1 VASRAAR
8 ANAAQIALSQV
19 ARAFDVSQSGRP
31 RGRLIRA
38 EISTLW
44 SHVMN
49 SSISCA
55 DATTHL
61 KIVVTAL
68 ITAIVVVWI
77 GLTAR
82 TSYNSSA
89 ARIINFGAGQAS
101 K

>member
-1 VASRAAR
+1 
-8 ANAAQIALSQV
+8 
-19 ARAFDVSQSGRP
+19 
-31 RGRLIRA
+31 
-38 EISTLW
+38 
-44 SHVMN
+44 MN

-68 ITAIVVVWI
+68 IIGIAVVWI

-82 TSYNSSA
+82 SSHDSSA